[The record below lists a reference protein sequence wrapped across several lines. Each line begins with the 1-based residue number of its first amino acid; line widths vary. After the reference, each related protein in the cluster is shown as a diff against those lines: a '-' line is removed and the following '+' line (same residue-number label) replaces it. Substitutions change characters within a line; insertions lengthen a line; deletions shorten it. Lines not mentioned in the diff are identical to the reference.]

1 MKLNKLLIGVVL
13 GVGVLIAGQVHAT
26 EFFRTGS
33 INRFLTDELYGGCMI
48 RISAAIG
55 NGCPATGWVSLDC
68 EATHSPAGVGN
79 RMYATA
85 LTAFSLGRQVTVLVD
100 NTELHNGY
108 CVARRL
114 DML

>member
-1 MKLNKLLIGVVL
+1 MKLKMTMALAVVFTGLLF
-13 GVGVLIAGQVHAT
+13 AAQAQAT

-33 INRFLTDELYGGCMI
+33 INRFLSDELYGGCMI
-48 RISAAIG
+48 RISASIG
-55 NGCPATGWVSLDC
+55 NGCPVAGWVSLDC
-68 EATHSPAGVGN
+68 SATHSPAGVGN

-100 NTELHNGY
+100 NTEIHNGY